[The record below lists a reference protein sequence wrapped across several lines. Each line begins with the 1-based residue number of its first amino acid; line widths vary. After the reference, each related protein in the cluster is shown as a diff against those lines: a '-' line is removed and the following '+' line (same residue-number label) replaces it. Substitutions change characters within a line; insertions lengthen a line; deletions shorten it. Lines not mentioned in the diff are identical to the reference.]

1 MLPIR
6 VLTWFFWQLKITQ
19 QGCAGCCQVSRC
31 VREFLYR
38 SLYFQLLVLVCLYG
52 CPLYY
57 NFIQPRCIT
66 LQKRGSDPLL
76 SSHFKMKTSASMKL
90 ETSTQ
95 PTTFLP
101 VYLPAVCNK
110 FAIADCEYLGQ
121 INNCPVG
128 QIPKYMINEPLQN
141 RRRIARAKGNLKKL
155 KLPLTISQYRR
166 CSTATYVLTDCLLT
180 LEIRPGTF
188 MCNKILLPRPIRKR
202 YGGRASRRPLK

>member
-1 MLPIR
+1 
-6 VLTWFFWQLKITQ
+6 
-19 QGCAGCCQVSRC
+19 
-31 VREFLYR
+31 
-38 SLYFQLLVLVCLYG
+38 
-52 CPLYY
+52 
-57 NFIQPRCIT
+57 
-66 LQKRGSDPLL
+66 
-76 SSHFKMKTSASMKL
+76 MKL
-90 ETSTQ
+90 KTFTQ

-101 VYLPAVCNK
+101 VYLQAVCNK